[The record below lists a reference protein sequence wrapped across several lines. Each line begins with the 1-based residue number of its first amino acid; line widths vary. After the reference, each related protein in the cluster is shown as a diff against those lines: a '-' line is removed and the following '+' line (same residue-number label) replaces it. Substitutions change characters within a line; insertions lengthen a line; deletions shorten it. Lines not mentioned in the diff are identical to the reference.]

1 MGYFRTIIGMAA
13 AGCVSRHRPE
23 LATSPPLLLTP
34 DYCPVAAPRPSPL
47 APRPSPLAPR
57 DTLAPCWQVTAFG
70 SVIATM
76 STAAQNSPEAKP

>member
-1 MGYFRTIIGMAA
+1 MGYFKTIIGMAG

-34 DYCPVAAPRPSPL
+34 DYCPMA

-76 STAAQNSPEAKP
+76 STAAQNSPGAKP